1 MDDLLVDAVLDGL
14 SRVTAIQF
22 FFFVDLQDASIT
34 YVVTG
39 FVEYKDHHFVAYV
52 KQPRGWV
59 KCDDSVVRVVG
70 HDVGTIWPRLVFL
83 QKFRRQYLGHDI
95 TEPPAADLLLQ
106 IPQLLTRAVQG
117 GVDRP
122 ERPVPNVF
130 ESHERP
136 KRFVE
141 RVRLNRLKRK
151 QTEVGFDEAGGLRK
165 KRLRRTERGRKR
177 KQSRTGRQQGRTGR
191 QEERTGRKQE
201 RTGREQERTA
211 REQERTGREQE
222 RTGREQETTGREQ
235 ERTGREQERT
245 GRQQS
250 RNVKDVR
257 EARHRQ
263 ATQFG
268 ARTWN
273 NNLSGDRE
281 DSSFRDDNP
290 FARFRDAFALRR
302 AKKDEVVRR
311 WEETPNP
318 LPAQP
323 CLLCDAAFEDRAQL
337 LAHIDECHGGLQR
350 YRNAMLHLESL
361 CPHVVVGQEVRHYVT
376 NYATFLR
383 FGAMDWE
390 QSFVSAASVHSEP
403 DALLRRR
410 RGCGFCARSFW
421 SEEMAEVYL
430 SGETCFMQNP
440 EAVWK
445 LLSVDRYHERWPLIP
460 LEDCRTK

>member
-1 MDDLLVDAVLDGL
+1 MLCLTVAVVLLRP
-14 SRVTAIQF
+14 SSF
-22 FFFVDLQDASIT
+22 FFVFFGGFAGCFFFLVDLQDASIT

-83 QKFRRQYLGHDI
+83 QKFRRQYLGHDV

-106 IPQLLTRAVQG
+106 IPQLLTRAVEG

-151 QTEVGFDEAGGLRK
+151 QTEVGFDDAGRLRK

-177 KQSRTGRQQGRTGR
+177 KQSRTGRQQ
-191 QEERTGRKQE
+191 ERTGRKQE
-201 RTGREQERTA
+201 RTGQEQERTGRKQERTA
-211 REQERTGREQE
+211 REQERTGREQ
-222 RTGREQETTGREQ
+222 Q
-235 ERTGREQERT
+235 QERT

-302 AKKDEVVRR
+302 AKKEEVVRR
-311 WEETPNP
+311 WEETPEP

>member
-1 MDDLLVDAVLDGL
+1 M
-14 SRVTAIQF
+14 
-22 FFFVDLQDASIT
+22 DLQDASIT

-39 FVEYKDHHFVAYV
+39 FVEHKDHHFVAYV

-83 QKFRRQYLGHDI
+83 QKFRRQYLGHDVA
-95 TEPPAADLLLQ
+95 EPPAADLLLQ
-106 IPQLLTRAVQG
+106 IPQLLTRAVEG

-151 QTEVGFDEAGGLRK
+151 QTEVGFDDAGRLRK

-191 QEERTGRKQE
+191 QQGRTGRKQE
-201 RTGREQERTA
+201 RTGREQQQERMA
-211 REQERTGREQE
+211 REQQQERTGREQQRERTGREQE
-222 RTGREQETTGREQ
+222 RERTGREQ
-235 ERTGREQERT
+235 ERERTGRQQERERT

-273 NNLSGDRE
+273 SNLSGDRE

-290 FARFRDAFALRR
+290 FARFRDAFAVRR
-302 AKKDEVVRR
+302 AKQEEVVRR
-311 WEETPNP
+311 WEETPEP

-323 CLLCDAAFEDRAQL
+323 CLLCDTAFRRSSTTIS
-337 LAHIDECHGGLQR
+337 AH
-350 YRNAMLHLESL
+350 
-361 CPHVVVGQEVRHYVT
+361 
-376 NYATFLR
+376 
-383 FGAMDWE
+383 
-390 QSFVSAASVHSEP
+390 
-403 DALLRRR
+403 
-410 RGCGFCARSFW
+410 
-421 SEEMAEVYL
+421 
-430 SGETCFMQNP
+430 
-440 EAVWK
+440 
-445 LLSVDRYHERWPLIP
+445 
-460 LEDCRTK
+460 

>member
-151 QTEVGFDEAGGLRK
+151 QTEVGFDDAGGLRK

-177 KQSRTGRQQGRTGR
+177 KQSRTGRQQERTGR
-191 QEERTGRKQE
+191 QQE
-201 RTGREQERTA
+201 RTGQKEERTS
-211 REQERTGREQE
+211 REQERTGQ
-222 RTGREQETTGREQ
+222 Q
-235 ERTGREQERT
+235 QERT

>member
-1 MDDLLVDAVLDGL
+1 ML
-14 SRVTAIQF
+14 F
-22 FFFVDLQDASIT
+22 FWVDLQDASIT

-83 QKFRRQYLGHDI
+83 QKFRRQYLGHDVA
-95 TEPPAADLLLQ
+95 EPPAADLLLQ
-106 IPQLLTRAVQG
+106 IPQLLTRAVEG

-151 QTEVGFDEAGGLRK
+151 QTEVGFDDAGRLRK

-191 QEERTGRKQE
+191 QQGRTGRQQGRTGQKQE
-201 RTGREQERTA
+201 RTGREQQ
-211 REQERTGREQE
+211 QERTGRK
-222 RTGREQETTGREQ
+222 
-235 ERTGREQERT
+235 
-245 GRQQS
+245 QS

-302 AKKDEVVRR
+302 AKKEEVVRR
-311 WEETPNP
+311 WEETPEP

>member
-1 MDDLLVDAVLDGL
+1 MLCLTVAVVLLRP
-14 SRVTAIQF
+14 SSF
-22 FFFVDLQDASIT
+22 FFVFFGGFAGCFFLVDLQDASIT

-83 QKFRRQYLGHDI
+83 QKFRRQYLGHDVA
-95 TEPPAADLLLQ
+95 EPPAADLLLQ
-106 IPQLLTRAVQG
+106 IPQLLTRAVEG

-151 QTEVGFDEAGGLRK
+151 QTEVGFDDAGRLRK

-191 QEERTGRKQE
+191 KQE
-201 RTGREQERTA
+201 RTGREQQ
-211 REQERTGREQE
+211 QERTGREQ
-222 RTGREQETTGREQ
+222 QQ
-235 ERTGREQERT
+235 ERTGREQQRERT

-311 WEETPNP
+311 WEEAPNP

>member
-1 MDDLLVDAVLDGL
+1 MLLRP
-14 SRVTAIQF
+14 SS

-83 QKFRRQYLGHDI
+83 QKFRRQYLGHDVA
-95 TEPPAADLLLQ
+95 EPPAADLLLQ

-151 QTEVGFDEAGGLRK
+151 QTEVGFDDAGRLRK

-191 QEERTGRKQE
+191 KQE
-201 RTGREQERTA
+201 RTGREQQ
-211 REQERTGREQE
+211 QERTGREQ
-222 RTGREQETTGREQ
+222 QQ
-235 ERTGREQERT
+235 ERTGREQQQERTGREQQRERT

-302 AKKDEVVRR
+302 AKKEEVVRR
-311 WEETPNP
+311 WEETPEP

-410 RGCGFCARSFW
+410 RGCVFCARSFW

>member
-1 MDDLLVDAVLDGL
+1 MLLRP
-14 SRVTAIQF
+14 SSF
-22 FFFVDLQDASIT
+22 FLFFVDLQDASIT

-83 QKFRRQYLGHDI
+83 QKFRRQYLGHDVA
-95 TEPPAADLLLQ
+95 EPPAADLLLQ
-106 IPQLLTRAVQG
+106 IPQLLTRAVEG

-151 QTEVGFDEAGGLRK
+151 QTEDGFDDAGRLRK

-177 KQSRTGRQQGRTGR
+177 KQSRPGRQL
-191 QEERTGRKQE
+191 ESTGRKQE
-201 RTGREQERTA
+201 RTGREQQR
-211 REQERTGREQE
+211 
-222 RTGREQETTGREQ
+222 
-235 ERTGREQERT
+235 ERT

-302 AKKDEVVRR
+302 AKKEEVVRR
-311 WEETPNP
+311 WEETPEP

>member
-177 KQSRTGRQQGRTGR
+177 KQSRTGRQQERTGR
-191 QEERTGRKQE
+191 QQE
-201 RTGREQERTA
+201 RTGQKEERTS
-211 REQERTGREQE
+211 REQERTGRQ
-222 RTGREQETTGREQ
+222 
-235 ERTGREQERT
+235 QERT

>member
-1 MDDLLVDAVLDGL
+1 MLCLTVAVVLLRPSSFFLFFLVDLQDA
-14 SRVTAIQF
+14 F
-22 FFFVDLQDASIT
+22 FLVDLQDASIT

-106 IPQLLTRAVQG
+106 IPQLLTRAVEG

-151 QTEVGFDEAGGLRK
+151 QTEVGFDDAGRLRK

-191 QEERTGRKQE
+191 KQE
-201 RTGREQERTA
+201 RTGREQQ
-211 REQERTGREQE
+211 QERTGREQ
-222 RTGREQETTGREQ
+222 QQ
-235 ERTGREQERT
+235 ERTGREQQRERT

-302 AKKDEVVRR
+302 AKKEEVVRR
-311 WEETPNP
+311 WEETPEP

-390 QSFVSAASVHSEP
+390 QSFVSAASVYSEP

>member
-1 MDDLLVDAVLDGL
+1 MSVDDFLVDAVLDGC
-14 SRVTAIQF
+14 SRVTATQF
-22 FFFVDLQDASIT
+22 FFVFFLVDLQDAFFLVDLQDASIT

-191 QEERTGRKQE
+191 KQE
-201 RTGREQERTA
+201 RTGREQQ
-211 REQERTGREQE
+211 QERTGREQ
-222 RTGREQETTGREQ
+222 QQ
-235 ERTGREQERT
+235 ERTGREQQRERT

-290 FARFRDAFALRR
+290 CARFRDAFALRR

-311 WEETPNP
+311 WEEAPNP

>member
-1 MDDLLVDAVLDGL
+1 M
-14 SRVTAIQF
+14 
-22 FFFVDLQDASIT
+22 DLQDASIT

-83 QKFRRQYLGHDI
+83 QKFRRQYLGHDVA
-95 TEPPAADLLLQ
+95 EPPAADLLLQ
-106 IPQLLTRAVQG
+106 IPQLLTRAVEG

-151 QTEVGFDEAGGLRK
+151 QTEDGFDDAGRLRK

-191 QEERTGRKQE
+191 QQGRTGRQQGRTGQKQE
-201 RTGREQERTA
+201 RTGREQQ
-211 REQERTGREQE
+211 QERTGREQQ
-222 RTGREQETTGREQ
+222 RET
-235 ERTGREQERT
+235 T

-263 ATQFG
+263 ATQFD

-273 NNLSGDRE
+273 SNLSGDRE

-302 AKKDEVVRR
+302 AKKEEVVRR
-311 WEETPNP
+311 WEETPEP

>member
-1 MDDLLVDAVLDGL
+1 M
-14 SRVTAIQF
+14 
-22 FFFVDLQDASIT
+22 
-34 YVVTG
+34 
-39 FVEYKDHHFVAYV
+39 
-52 KQPRGWV
+52 
-59 KCDDSVVRVVG
+59 
-70 HDVGTIWPRLVFL
+70 

-106 IPQLLTRAVQG
+106 IPQLLTRAVEG

-151 QTEVGFDEAGGLRK
+151 QTEVGFDDAVRLRK

-191 QEERTGRKQE
+191 QQERTGQKQE
-201 RTGREQERTA
+201 RTGREQQ
-211 REQERTGREQE
+211 QERTGRK
-222 RTGREQETTGREQ
+222 
-235 ERTGREQERT
+235 
-245 GRQQS
+245 QS

-263 ATQFG
+263 ATQFD

-273 NNLSGDRE
+273 SNLSGDRE

>member
-1 MDDLLVDAVLDGL
+1 M
-14 SRVTAIQF
+14 
-22 FFFVDLQDASIT
+22 DLQDASIT

-83 QKFRRQYLGHDI
+83 QKFRRQYLGHDV

-151 QTEVGFDEAGGLRK
+151 QTEVGFDDAGRLRK

-191 QEERTGRKQE
+191 QQERTGQKQE
-201 RTGREQERTA
+201 RTGREQ
-211 REQERTGREQE
+211 Q
-222 RTGREQETTGREQ
+222 
-235 ERTGREQERT
+235 QERT

-263 ATQFG
+263 ATQFD

-273 NNLSGDRE
+273 SNLSGDRE

-302 AKKDEVVRR
+302 AKKEEVVRR
-311 WEETPNP
+311 WEETPEP